1 MEKEQKEDNKSFTG
15 GKEKERQCESNVG
28 REWKKNKTSSR
39 VRDERLILVGGQGSE
54 ECAAMEEAIVG
65 EGRGDGGALGG
76 GRGMDGDRYEAVQ
89 QTVGWCLRS
98 TSMLLPRRL
107 SPDYQMARQ
116 RPLLPPARCHLLL
129 NKPIAQCMYACMYME
144 EKILSCCS

>member
-1 MEKEQKEDNKSFTG
+1 
-15 GKEKERQCESNVG
+15 
-28 REWKKNKTSSR
+28 
-39 VRDERLILVGGQGSE
+39 
-54 ECAAMEEAIVG
+54 
-65 EGRGDGGALGG
+65 
-76 GRGMDGDRYEAVQ
+76 MDGDRYEAAQ

-129 NKPIAQCMYACMYME
+129 NKPITQCMYACIWRKKYLVVVH
-144 EKILSCCS
+144 KRLFW

>member
-1 MEKEQKEDNKSFTG
+1 MSGVNEKN
-15 GKEKERQCESNVG
+15 
-28 REWKKNKTSSR
+28 KKNKTSSR
-39 VRDERLILVGGQGSE
+39 VRDERLILVSGQGSE

-65 EGRGDGGALGG
+65 EGGELGG
-76 GRGMDGDRYEAVQ
+76 GRGMDGDRYEAAQ

-98 TSMLLPRRL
+98 TSMLLLRRL

-129 NKPIAQCMYACMYME
+129 NKPIAQRMYACIWRKKYLVVVY
-144 EKILSCCS
+144 KRLFW